1 MKITDV
7 FTPRA
12 ADFNSRT
19 YVPRLTLETALKRSV
34 LGSQHSLLFGESGN
48 GKSWLY
54 RKVFTQ
60 LGFHYKVTNCANACR
75 SRSLA
80 KEIHSSILTRGASR
94 KTSFIE
100 TREATP
106 ENFNDG
112 GLRLE
117 QASFAILDI
126 DPLFEAFSTF
136 RANIGTGDAIIV
148 LENLEAIFD
157 DVQLMTE
164 LGNILLL
171 LDDPVYGEFRIKF
184 LLVGVPNGVLEYF
197 SKIKNI
203 ESVSNR
209 LEELPKVSGLTLPMV
224 ETLVDNGF
232 NKLLEY
238 NLSKEAIEKISS
250 HVHYLTLGVAQRVQ
264 EYCLR
269 LAYKLD
275 DARRIFTEDRLKEA
289 DVDWLGIGL
298 RQAYT
303 VIESHLNSKETTVGR
318 RNQVIYCIGKMIGH
332 QIDANEVTDR
342 IKGEFPIT
350 AKKGNMGVAS
360 ILAELSS
367 SESPILRKN
376 PKTNDYRI
384 VDPRYLMCIRVM
396 LFKNPDTAAIEKR
409 AFKL

>member
-1 MKITDV
+1 MKIPEV
-7 FTPRA
+7 FTPRNPA
-12 ADFNSRT
+12 VNPRT
-19 YVPRLTLETALKRSV
+19 YVPRIGLETALSRSV
-34 LGSQHSLLFGESGN
+34 QGSQHSVLFGESGN

-60 LGFHYKVTNCANACR
+60 LGFHHKVANCANAYR

-80 KEIHSSILTRGASR
+80 LEIYSSLMPKGAVR
-94 KTSFIE
+94 KTAFAE
-100 TREATP
+100 TREASP
-106 ENFNDG
+106 ENFNNTRALSVQDHF
-112 GLRLE
+112 
-117 QASFAILDI
+117 SVSHV
-126 DPLFEAFSTF
+126 DPLLEAFSTF
-136 RANIGTGDAIIV
+136 RSNIGNGDAIIV

-157 DVQLMTE
+157 DTQLMAE

-171 LDDPVYGEFRIKF
+171 LDDPVYGEFKIKF
-184 LLVGVPNGVLEYF
+184 LLVGVPNGILEYF
-197 SKIKNI
+197 AKIKNI
-203 ESVSNR
+203 ESVANR

-232 NKLLEY
+232 NKLLKY
-238 NLSKEAIEKISS
+238 NLSKENVEKISN

-264 EYCLR
+264 EYCER
-269 LAYKLD
+269 LAYKLE
-275 DARRIFTEDRLKEA
+275 DARLIFTPERLKEA
-289 DVDWLGIGL
+289 DMDWLGIGL

-332 QIDANEVTDR
+332 QIDANAVTDR
-342 IKGEFPIT
+342 IKVEFPVT

-376 PKTNDYRI
+376 PKTKDFRV

-396 LFKNPDTAAIEKR
+396 LFKNPTTSSIEKR